1 MSDDY
6 DTPWKNA
13 LTRYFPEFMAFY
25 FPEACRDIDWT
36 VPWNFL
42 EQELAQVVRDAE
54 LGSRRVDKLV
64 RVVKRGGAEE
74 WVLVHVDVQGKYDR
88 KFAERIFI
96 YNYRIY
102 DRYRRPVASL
112 AVLAD
117 GNRKW
122 RPSHFSYSLLGCE
135 MRILFPAVKLTD
147 YSLQLDELLIAH
159 NVFALVTAAH
169 LLTQQTRGQQVK
181 RYEAK
186 RRLARLLY
194 VRSWSK
200 QQIIDLFSVI
210 DWLMQ
215 IPAQLQKQLWHE
227 LRELEKDR
235 EMPYMNM
242 FEKFGREQGLEEGR
256 KEGRKAALSEIL
268 EVQLEKRFGD
278 LPPHVR
284 DRLQQAEAV
293 DLLAWAAALVDAP
306 SLDRVFFRSQAS

>member
-1 MSDDY
+1 
-6 DTPWKNA
+6 
-13 LTRYFPEFMAFY
+13 
-25 FPEACRDIDWT
+25 
-36 VPWNFL
+36 
-42 EQELAQVVRDAE
+42 
-54 LGSRRVDKLV
+54 
-64 RVVKRGGAEE
+64 
-74 WVLVHVDVQGKYDR
+74 
-88 KFAERIFI
+88 
-96 YNYRIY
+96 
-102 DRYRRPVASL
+102 
-112 AVLAD
+112 
-117 GNRKW
+117 
-122 RPSHFSYSLLGCE
+122 
-135 MRILFPAVKLTD
+135 
-147 YSLQLDELLIAH
+147 
-159 NVFALVTAAH
+159 
-169 LLTQQTRGQQVK
+169 
-181 RYEAK
+181 
-186 RRLARLLY
+186 LARLLY